1 MYDNLLYSLFQ
12 TIYVNIS
19 KYRNN
24 VFVVGRNK
32 SADLGHR
39 GESYKDRCLLL
50 RLHNTGNSWL
60 RPSLVSPNLFP
71 NHFSSLV
78 WSESLKVRMSMKEIL
93 EGCINYLW
101 YLSFV
106 ICIIKVRFN
115 KFWKRDW
122 ISMIFW
128 NQIMIKKNW
137 SKMVCEVFWQG

>member
-1 MYDNLLYSLFQ
+1 MLTIQSNEIMFLLAAEL
-12 TIYVNIS
+12 ILL
-19 KYRNN
+19 
-24 VFVVGRNK
+24 
-32 SADLGHR
+32 ADLGHR

-50 RLHNTGNSWL
+50 RLHSTGNSWL
-60 RPSLVSPNLFP
+60 RPSLVSPNLVP
-71 NHFSSLV
+71 KHFSSLV

-93 EGCINYLW
+93 EGCVNYLW

-128 NQIMIKKNW
+128 NQIMIKKKLEQDGLR
-137 SKMVCEVFWQG
+137 SVLAGVVRYILQYKI